1 MLHQRRNR
9 VRGQLFA
16 QTPAS
21 INNGYVSDAGKSRP
35 NLFRYTLKGVEE
47 LDHFPSEE
55 SRLRALDEI
64 GSEVRL
70 RDLAIGITILAAVV
84 FITASGA
91 RMLIRWLIPGV
102 LGSADKDVSLL
113 CGVIVGV
120 VVMRW
125 LHRWGTAK
133 SLRRKLLK
141 CGVAVC
147 VQCGYLLRGLPI
159 NADTCPECGAT
170 ISAEARLVMQPFSN
184 QQQDA
189 EQ

>member
-1 MLHQRRNR
+1 M
-9 VRGQLFA
+9 GDLFA

-21 INNGYVSDAGKSRP
+21 INNGYVADAGKPRP

-70 RDLAIGITILAAVV
+70 RDLAFGITILAAVV
-84 FITASGA
+84 FTTAAGT

-141 CGVAVC
+141 CGVPVC
-147 VQCGYLLRGLPI
+147 VHCGYLLRGLPT
-159 NADTCPECGAT
+159 DVGLCPECGTAIPT
-170 ISAEARLVMQPFSN
+170 ETRLIIQPSDREFV
-184 QQQDA
+184 Q
-189 EQ
+189 